1 MNKENLKLF
10 ENTIR
15 SLNYS
20 EFYEKDSKQ
29 TINDLIAGKLD
40 KDPWWIKYAGQKK
53 FSWDKKNIF
62 WQVLLDQLRNWE
74 DHIWFDLLDN
84 REKMKTIIIDL
95 KMFSDEV
102 YCAEDLISPDEQY
115 PWDCKDGAKGWY
127 ITPKMKKDIVYQGY
141 ISCPYCGKSLT
152 IDTDEFFWDKIYLYL
167 DKIYLRI
174 FNEWAQYDNTL

>member
-15 SLNYS
+15 SLKFF
-20 EFYEKDSKQ
+20 EIYEKDSKQ

-40 KDPWWIKYAGQKK
+40 EDPWWIEYAGLKK
-53 FSWDKKNIF
+53 FSWDKKNLF
-62 WQVLLDQLRNWE
+62 WQVILDQLRNY
-74 DHIWFDLLDN
+74 DDKIWFGLLDN
-84 REKMKTIIIDL
+84 KEKMKTIIDL

-102 YCAEDLISPDEQY
+102 YCDESLISPVEQY
-115 PWDCKDGAKGWY
+115 PWDCKEGASGWHL
-127 ITPKMKKDIVYQGY
+127 TPENKKDIINHGY
-141 ISCPYCGKSLT
+141 ILCPYCGECLT
-152 IDTDEFFWDKIYLYL
+152 IDTDEFFWDKTYLYL